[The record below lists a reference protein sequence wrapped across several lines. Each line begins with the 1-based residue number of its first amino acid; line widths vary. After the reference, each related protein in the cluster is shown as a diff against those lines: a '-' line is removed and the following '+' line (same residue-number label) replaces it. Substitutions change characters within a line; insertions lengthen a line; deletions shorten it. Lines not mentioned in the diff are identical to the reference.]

1 MKRMFGATVVAMA
14 LVAIMVPTIASAAV
28 TSHSIGSTGTRFD
41 LGRFVQVSVAATCT
55 LNEVVFVRG
64 TMTQDDA
71 IAEGVNAQFCTGSSQ
86 TLPIPMASLAGNF
99 DAGTSTLCIIV
110 ATVNQVRVT
119 EAEQSCANITLN

>member
-1 MKRMFGATVVAMA
+1 MKRMFGATLVAMA

-71 IAEGVNAQFCTGSSQ
+71 IAEGVNGQFCTGSSQ
-86 TLPIPMASLAGNF
+86 TLPIPMASLANTF
-99 DAGTSTLCIIV
+99 DAGTSTLCVIV
-110 ATVNQVRVT
+110 FTVNQVRVT
-119 EAEQSCANITLN
+119 EAEQSCANITLT

>member
-1 MKRMFGATVVAMA
+1 MKRMFGATLVAMA

-41 LGRFVQVSVAATCT
+41 IGRFVQVSVSATCT

-64 TMTQDDA
+64 TLTQDDA

-86 TLPIPMASLAGNF
+86 ALPIPMASIANTF

-119 EAEQSCANITLN
+119 EAEQSCANITLT